1 MFVCIKQALLLT
13 TAACTTEVARLKH
26 ELGQAKEEL
35 GLVKKQLEAN
45 KGKRNPV
52 HMAFGG

>member
-1 MFVCIKQALLLT
+1 MA
-13 TAACTTEVARLKH
+13 EVVGLKRK
-26 ELGQAKEEL
+26 LGQNEEDL

-52 HMAFGG
+52 HMSYRGKKVGDANKKHHGF

>member
-1 MFVCIKQALLLT
+1 MNQT
-13 TAACTTEVARLKH
+13 GTAADPAAHTAEVAGLKR
-26 ELGQAKEEL
+26 ELGQAEEEL

-52 HMAFGG
+52 HMSYRG